1 MVTRS
6 KNRARSNLVIE
17 MPNSPAS
24 LNELG
29 RILIRVQRRKASVES
44 VIESMKQSIDKRY
57 EAEINDLAETE
68 DLIVSL
74 ILQYATTHKKE
85 LAPGRRRSI
94 KLRYLEIQWRR
105 NGRGLIEYEADP
117 NVVQNRLDLL
127 KNGCS
132 YTSNSQISKAV
143 KENPSRRKFRKL
155 IGLGNGSAR
164 IITKPRPSEA
174 AKGFTTEPIDR
185 ALP

>member
-1 MVTRS
+1 MVNRP
-6 KNRARSNLVIE
+6 KNRARSTLVIE

-29 RILIRVQRRKASVES
+29 RSLIRVQRRRASVES

-57 EAEINDLAETE
+57 AAEINDLAETE

-74 ILQYATTHKKE
+74 ILQYATAHKNE
-85 LAPGRRRSI
+85 LSTGRRRSI

-105 NGRGLIEYEADP
+105 NGRGMIEFESDP
-117 NVVQNRLDLL
+117 GAIQYRLKQL
-127 KNGCS
+127 KYGCS
-132 YTSNSQISKAV
+132 KSITPEHGEIVRANQT
-143 KENPSRRKFRKL
+143 RRTLRKRL
-155 IGLGNGSAR
+155 GLTNGSAR
-164 IITKPRPSEA
+164 IITKPRPTEM
-174 AKGFTTEPIDR
+174 AKGFTTQPIDR